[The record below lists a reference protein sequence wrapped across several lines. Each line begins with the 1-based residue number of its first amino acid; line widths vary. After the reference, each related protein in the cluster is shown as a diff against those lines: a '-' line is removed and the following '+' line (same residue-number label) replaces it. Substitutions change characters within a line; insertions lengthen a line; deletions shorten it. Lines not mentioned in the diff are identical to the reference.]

1 SGGWKP
7 GCDLSNGT
15 WVRDNGSSHGYTNQT
30 CKSLPESKN
39 CGKYGKNGDYVRWRW
54 QPARCELPRFNAKEF
69 LEISR
74 GKRMA
79 FVGDSVARN
88 QADSLVCLL
97 SEVSLAFPYQNVPD
111 ITAKSVLR
119 SDVVWVTSR
128 VNFGCWSSLWTG
140 LIQFDSKGFSLI
152 RIRRPDCNGTGSTIF
167 YVAGCIHETPHAI
180 GIYFPGRTK
189 QRKRHFTSC
198 YKPDN
203 YFPFNSVHSKQL
215 QMEIPKAFHKD
226 PEDKF
231 PIWHFESHN
240 FTLMVIWTKFLVQG
254 TERLI
259 NGSNSGVYDLHLDK
273 IDQEWTK
280 KLPFINHVVISSGHW
295 FFGKI
300 YLYEGGQLI
309 GCIYCSEK
317 IVRNNDPAFGLRK
330 AFRKALQFL
339 NKAEVFDQD
348 NLIFLRTFSPAHFE
362 NGTWNGGGYCNRTRP
377 FDEGEI
383 NLAGTYWEI
392 RNAQVEEINKI
403 KIASSSNAKRRFEL
417 LDVTKAMMMR
427 PDAHP
432 DTNWNNQWMRGYSDC
447 VHWCMPGAVDMWN
460 DMLLT
465 LLKKY
470 LLEIGSRKAQ

>member
-1 SGGWKP
+1 MILRSKFLFPWILFGAVIYFIFSRSSFSLPSRQKDFKQRFIGGWKP

-15 WVRDNGSSHGYTNQT
+15 WVRETGSSHGYTNQT

-39 CGKYGKNGDYVRWRW
+39 CGKYGKNGEYERWRW

-74 GKRMA
+74 GKRLA
-79 FVGDSVARN
+79 FIGDSVARN

-97 SEVSLAFPYQNVPD
+97 SE
-111 ITAKSVLR
+111 T
-119 SDVVWVTSR
+119 
-128 VNFGCWSSLWTG
+128 
-140 LIQFDSKGFSLI
+140 
-152 RIRRPDCNGTGSTIF
+152 
-167 YVAGCIHETPHAI
+167 
-180 GIYFPGRTK
+180 
-189 QRKRHFTSC
+189 
-198 YKPDN
+198 
-203 YFPFNSVHSKQL
+203 
-215 QMEIPKAFHKD
+215 EIPKPFHKD
-226 PEDKF
+226 QEDKF

-240 FTLMVIWTKFLVQG
+240 FTLMVMWTKFLVQG

-259 NGSNSGVYDLHLDK
+259 NGSDSGVYDLHLDK

-295 FFGKI
+295 FFRKI

-339 NKAEVFDQD
+339 NKAEVSDPD
-348 NLIFLRTFSPAHFE
+348 SLIVLRTFSPAHFE

-377 FDEGEI
+377 FDESEI
-383 NLAGTYWEI
+383 NLTGTHWEI
-392 RNAQVEEINKI
+392 RKAQVEEINKI
-403 KIASSSNAKRRFEL
+403 KIASRNAKRRFEL
-417 LDVTKAMMMR
+417 LDITKAMMMR

-447 VHWCMPGAVDMWN
+447 VHWCMPGAIDMWN

-470 LLEIGSRKAQ
+470 LLEIGSRKAE

>member
-1 SGGWKP
+1 MILRSKFLFPWILFGAVIYYIFSRSSFSLPPRQEDFKQRFI

-15 WVRDNGSSHGYTNQT
+15 WVRDNGSNHGYTNQT

-97 SEVSLAFPYQNVPD
+97 AE
-111 ITAKSVLR
+111 
-119 SDVVWVTSR
+119 
-128 VNFGCWSSLWTG
+128 
-140 LIQFDSKGFSLI
+140 
-152 RIRRPDCNGTGSTIF
+152 
-167 YVAGCIHETPHAI
+167 
-180 GIYFPGRTK
+180 
-189 QRKRHFTSC
+189 
-198 YKPDN
+198 
-203 YFPFNSVHSKQL
+203 
-215 QMEIPKAFHKD
+215 MEIPKAFHKD

-240 FTLMVIWTKFLVQG
+240 FTLMVMWTKFLVQG

-280 KLPFINHVVISSGHW
+280 KLPFINHIVISSGHW

-377 FDEGEI
+377 FDEAEI

-403 KIASSSNAKRRFEL
+403 KIASSRNAKRRFEL
-417 LDVTKAMMMR
+417 LDITKAMMMR

-432 DTNWNNQWMRGYSDC
+432 DTNWNNQWMKGYSDC

-470 LLEIGSRKAQ
+470 LLEIGSGKAE